1 MARWA
6 GVGSRW
12 ARDMNRFSHHLL
24 RANRCFGV
32 KPRRKNSPCRCRAAV
47 STSTTTLD
55 APMKNRPARKLVLVL
70 LVQLLLAASTVAAH
84 APPADDVW
92 PDPKPT
98 LWPDPTPAPMPVVR
112 TVPNFQ
118 APSAAHCAA
127 GSNARVAGHS
137 GRRAVFGRSPRI
149 PRPPV
154 QIGRGRIVRSG
165 AGGRPRAGV
174 ARRGRPACRFRPQC
188 AGLADVP
195 IAAAP
200 SAANPFAGPG
210 HRRHGR

>member
-1 MARWA
+1 
-6 GVGSRW
+6 
-12 ARDMNRFSHHLL
+12 
-24 RANRCFGV
+24 
-32 KPRRKNSPCRCRAAV
+32 
-47 STSTTTLD
+47 
-55 APMKNRPARKLVLVL
+55 MKNRPARKLVLVL

-127 GSNARVAGHS
+127 GSNARVAGHC

-165 AGGRPRAGV
+165 AGGRPAPALRAE
-174 ARRGRPACRFRPQC
+174 AGR
-188 AGLADVP
+188 LADSARSAPASPMFPSPQPQVQP
-195 IAAAP
+195 IP
-200 SAANPFAGPG
+200 SPGPVTAGMVDDNADFTS
-210 HRRHGR
+210 